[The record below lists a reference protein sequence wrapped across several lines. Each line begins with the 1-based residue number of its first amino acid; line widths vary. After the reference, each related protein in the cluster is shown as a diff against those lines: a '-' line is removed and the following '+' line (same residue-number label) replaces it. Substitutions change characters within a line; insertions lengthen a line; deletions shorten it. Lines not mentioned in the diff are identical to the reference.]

1 MKKEEST
8 RFLAFLSIVKG
19 HQPFQMYHELTLSD
33 GSFSKC
39 TSLLLA
45 LISITASTI
54 ASAFALS
61 KLLSGAS
68 PVMVNLP
75 RGFKKI
81 WRPPESAGYFI
92 TCCSYSH

>member
-8 RFLAFLSIVKG
+8 RFLAFLSIDKG
-19 HQPFQMYHELTLSD
+19 HQPFQMCHELTLSD

-54 ASAFALS
+54 ASAFALP

-68 PVMVNLP
+68 PVMVNLS
-75 RGFKKI
+75 RGFKKS
-81 WRPPESAGYFI
+81 WRPLESAGYFI

>member
-19 HQPFQMYHELTLSD
+19 HQPFQMCHELTLSD
-33 GSFSKC
+33 GSLSKC
-39 TSLLLA
+39 TSLFLA
-45 LISITASTI
+45 LMSITASTI

-68 PVMVNLP
+68 PVLWLIYPGVS
-75 RGFKKI
+75 KK
-81 WRPPESAGYFI
+81 AGDHRSLLAI
-92 TCCSYSH
+92 S